1 MMQQRSDLENKSVE
15 SRSSIEDDSQP
26 SNKKIPNSTPLMGK
40 TRKNL
45 GETLVSD
52 KAKKI
57 LRKASKSKERGI
69 PLGKPFGSRKSS

>member
-1 MMQQRSDLENKSVE
+1 
-15 SRSSIEDDSQP
+15 
-26 SNKKIPNSTPLMGK
+26 MGK

-52 KAKKI
+52 TPKKI

-69 PLGKPFGSRKSS
+69 PLGKPFG